1 MKSNFAIM
9 STFKAG
15 LLIDLTSNV
24 SPGENVTTSSGGGI
38 GNVSRSDRMMYVP
51 GELNGGEVLPGG
63 TVTAS
68 AMGFSRR
75 TITLIAPLFLT
86 WKLATQCIAVSENNL
101 LGK

>member
-1 MKSNFAIM
+1 M
-9 STFKAG
+9 STFKEG
-15 LLIDLTSNV
+15 LLIALASNV
-24 SPGENVTTSSGGGI
+24 SPGENVTTISGGGN
-38 GNVSRSDRMMYVP
+38 GKCSRSALIEYVP
-51 GELNGGEVLPGG
+51 GELNGGEVSPGG

-86 WKLATQCIAVSENNL
+86 WKLATQCIAVSGNNP